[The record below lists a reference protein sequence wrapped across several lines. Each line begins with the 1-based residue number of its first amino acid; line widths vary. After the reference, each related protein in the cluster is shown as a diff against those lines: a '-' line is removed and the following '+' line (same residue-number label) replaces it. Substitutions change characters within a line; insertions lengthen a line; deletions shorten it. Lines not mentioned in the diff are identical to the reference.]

1 MYSLILNKA
10 LCALVLLGTGQKDL
24 VNSKCN

>member
-1 MYSLILNKA
+1 MYSLIPNKA

-24 VNSKCN
+24 VNSN

>member
-24 VNSKCN
+24 VNSN